1 MTVYQNPTC
10 PKQHPQ
16 HLIMLPTA
24 DVFDCQPLSSKDEAA
39 LLAQASS
46 AWKGLVDNA
55 ISSELYRIEKVVRN
69 ETTGRCATL
78 RKPRDT
84 INMNQDG
91 VVAHT
96 RTRATIEQAAAFF
109 YLDTSI
115 KAEQFARV
123 MDELVEAKRTLYTL
137 VDRPV
142 VDDGVN
148 KPLDYISVDWM
159 MIKFKKGVPAR
170 DLCYLEPGVL
180 DYYKLYFGSPRGAVL
195 GKHFNGLYLKGAMRT
210 SARAVRF
217 LAFHKLVILNL
228 DEHFTTERLKP
239 LLSTPLRDEKV
250 DAKACS
256 VCHGS
261 FSWRT
266 TKRLCRACGAA
277 ICVKCSSL
285 WSLTLQGSAVKV
297 PLCAPC
303 VGSNLDAN
311 VMESGQIIY
320 DVMEASRVSDDFA
333 FCVGGAQWGQEV
345 APLPKSPG
353 SGCVTVRSNP
363 SDSGNSHMI
372 ANSRSGG
379 GSNDAALNDLMCSID
394 QQKDLLIKMQ
404 EGLAARTQ

>member
-1 MTVYQNPTC
+1 MSQQHPEADTMTVYQNPTC

-84 INMNQDG
+84 INVNQDG

-159 MIKFKKGVPAR
+159 MIKLKKGVPAR
-170 DLCYLEPGVL
+170 DLCYLE
-180 DYYKLYFGSPRGAVL
+180 
-195 GKHFNGLYLKGAMRT
+195 
-210 SARAVRF
+210 
-217 LAFHKLVILNL
+217 
-228 DEHFTTERLKP
+228 
-239 LLSTPLRDEKV
+239 
-250 DAKACS
+250 
-256 VCHGS
+256 
-261 FSWRT
+261 
-266 TKRLCRACGAA
+266 
-277 ICVKCSSL
+277 
-285 WSLTLQGSAVKV
+285 
-297 PLCAPC
+297 
-303 VGSNLDAN
+303 
-311 VMESGQIIY
+311 
-320 DVMEASRVSDDFA
+320 
-333 FCVGGAQWGQEV
+333 
-345 APLPKSPG
+345 
-353 SGCVTVRSNP
+353 
-363 SDSGNSHMI
+363 
-372 ANSRSGG
+372 
-379 GSNDAALNDLMCSID
+379 
-394 QQKDLLIKMQ
+394 
-404 EGLAARTQ
+404 

>member
-24 DVFDCQPLSSKDEAA
+24 DVFDCQPLSSKAEAA

-55 ISSELYRIEKVVRN
+55 ISSESYRIEKVVRN

-217 LAFHKLVILNL
+217 LAFRKLVILNL

-353 SGCVTVRSNP
+353 SGCVTVRSTP
-363 SDSGNSHMI
+363 SDSGNSRMI